1 MSDVKFPPPQALRA
15 PRLALLLSQND
26 YTILVVNIQYHVVSR
41 LSDSPE
47 IVLNIIKSSYI
58 INTNFKFE
66 VDYLKPMMIQKKEN
80 LMSPL

>member
-15 PRLALLLSQND
+15 PRLALLSSQNG